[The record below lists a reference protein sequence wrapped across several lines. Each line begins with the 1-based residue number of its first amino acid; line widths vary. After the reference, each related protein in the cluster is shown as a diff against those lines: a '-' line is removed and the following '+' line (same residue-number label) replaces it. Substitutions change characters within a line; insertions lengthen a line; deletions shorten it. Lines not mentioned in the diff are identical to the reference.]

1 MGFLTIISGVG
12 LLMSP
17 VNAKI
22 VQHFL
27 KESLPSKKSG
37 TPGMSSITVNVI
49 CE

>member
-1 MGFLTIISGVG
+1 MGFLTIISSVG

-17 VNAKI
+17 VNTKI

-27 KESLPSKKSG
+27 KEALPNKKSG
-37 TPGMSSITVNVI
+37 TPGMSSITVSVI